1 MQGTVHTRAL
11 GAPTRGIAGLAA
23 TALCLLLAALIP
35 ASSGA
40 AFPGGNGPIA
50 FDSNRD
56 VGAGEIYSIVPG
68 GAATRLTTSNTSS
81 DPAISP
87 DGSRIA
93 YRSADPGGDYQIFVM
108 NADGTGRTAVTTN
121 PTAKQ
126 EPTWSPDG
134 AHIAFVANSFDV
146 DGQTDQ
152 EIWTINVNGTG
163 LTQLTNNTF
172 PDTQPAWSPLGDRIA
187 FVSARTGDTN
197 RNIYVM
203 NADGSGPASITP
215 NGATGC
221 SPNCYGGHD
230 DDPAWSPN
238 GTKIAFTHANTIT
251 GGGPPNI
258 WTMDP
263 DGANK
268 ANVTQSDSVS
278 FSQPA
283 WSPQGDKFAAVG
295 AETTN
300 RDIWVMNVDG
310 SARAPIDTSPSHD
323 INPDWG
329 VPAPP
334 VAVDATPP
342 VLDLGGKKSQKLTK
356 AVKLKAGCG
365 EACTVNATGKLVIG
379 KSKLGGA
386 AARAGKLKLVPA
398 EAQVGAGQTATLKL
412 KLKKKA
418 RKAATEALKSG
429 AKVTAKLKATA
440 TDASGNASTAKRKIK
455 LKR

>member
-11 GAPTRGIAGLAA
+11 GAPTRGIVGLAA
-23 TALCLLLAALIP
+23 TALCLLLSALIP
-35 ASSGA
+35 APAGA
-40 AFPGGNGPIA
+40 AFPGVNGPIA

-56 VGAGEIYSIVPG
+56 VAAGEIYSIVPG
-68 GAATRLTTSNTSS
+68 GAATRLTTSTTSS
-81 DPAISP
+81 DPAYSP

-108 NADGTGRTAVTTN
+108 NADGSARTAVTTS

-146 DGQTDQ
+146 DGQTDL
-152 EIWTINVNGTG
+152 EIWTINVDGTG

-187 FVSARTGDTN
+187 FVSARTGDTD
-197 RNIYVM
+197 RNVYVM
-203 NADGSGPASITP
+203 NADGGGQTSITP
-215 NGATGC
+215 NGTTGC

-238 GTKIAFTHANTIT
+238 GAKIAFTHNNTIT
-251 GGGPPNI
+251 GGGPLNI

-268 ANVTQSDSVS
+268 SNVTQSDSVS

-295 AETTN
+295 AATTN

-310 SARAPIDTSPSHD
+310 SAQASIDTSPSHD

-329 VPAPP
+329 VPAP
-334 VAVDATPP
+334 VDATPP
-342 VLDLGGKKSQKLTK
+342 ALDLGGKKSQRLAT
-356 AVKLKAGCG
+356 AVKLKAGCR

-379 KSKLGGA
+379 EAKLGDA
-386 AARAGKLKLVPA
+386 AAKAGKLKLVPD
-398 EAQVGAGQTATLKL
+398 EAQVAAGQTATLKL

-418 RKAATEALKSG
+418 RKAATRALKSG

-440 TDASGNASTAKRKIK
+440 TDAAGNASTAKRKIK